1 MEFII
6 LTFVA
11 HQEGE
16 YFVAECRE
24 LGTSSFGSD
33 VDEAFSSLLDATKV
47 YLYTLEDLRESHRVL
62 EQKGVRVY
70 EYEPTDL
77 EVSRAKFPAGSRI
90 QPTIVNLEHAHA

>member
-11 HQEGE
+11 LQEGE
-16 YFVAECRE
+16 YFGSECRE

-47 YLYTLEDLRESHRVL
+47 YLYALEDLGESHRVL
-62 EQKGVRVY
+62 EQKGVRIFD
-70 EYEPTDL
+70 YEPTDL
-77 EVSRAKFPAGSRI
+77 EVSRAKFAAGSRI
-90 QPTIVNLEHAHA
+90 QPTVVNLEHAHA